1 MPQPPYLF
9 DVFLSHNSKDKPVV
23 TEIARILRNDYELK
37 PWLDIWQRIPGS
49 PWEEM
54 LEQGLTQSAT
64 VAVFIGDAG
73 FGRWENEEMRV
84 AVNALVG
91 KQTVRVIPVLLPGAP
106 EQPELPMFLSRYTW
120 VDLRNGYQAK
130 DLLFEL
136 FCGIAGISPGDREAA
151 TRQTPVANSITD
163 GVRERSTIV
172 SPANTSQ
179 GGESSQQYMGRVL
192 RRDLSNPPTEE
203 GLKISRRQ
211 LTNLDQAQRNLKDF
225 VDASIIFGE
234 VWADCDHAKSKLRDE
249 IENPTEDL
257 SSFGYWNDLKELL
270 KHAKTKIDEETATFL
285 RPKSEFVQ
293 FSDALDSALQLIET
307 VNPKGAKSKKL
318 ETITKAYDHI
328 QNAVMKAQAIVETC
342 QEGAKDKLKDIS
354 IVIQSIFEGEQL
366 PAEGASIQRQDVPR
380 GSDRVPV
387 SDNRLNRTSSQ
398 PGR

>member
-1 MPQPPYLF
+1 MPQPPFIF

-23 TEIARILRNDYELK
+23 TEIARILRDDYQLK

-84 AVNALVG
+84 AVNALVA
-91 KQTVRVIPVLLPGAP
+91 KQTARVIPVLLPGAP
-106 EQPELPMFLSRYTW
+106 EQPDLPMFLSRYTW

-136 FCGIAGISPGDREAA
+136 FCGITGVSPGDREAV
-151 TRQTPVANSITD
+151 TRQAPVTNPITD
-163 GVRERSTIV
+163 GVRERSTIAA
-172 SPANTSQ
+172 PANASQ

-192 RRDLSNPPTEE
+192 RRDVSNSPTEE

-211 LTNLDQAQRNLKDF
+211 LTNLDEAQRNLKNF

-234 VWADCDHAKSKLRDE
+234 VWADCDQAKSKLIVELDVAT
-249 IENPTEDL
+249 ENL
-257 SSFGYWNDLKELL
+257 SSFRYWNDLKELL
-270 KHAKTKIDEETATFL
+270 KHAKTKIDEKSAKFL
-285 RPKSEFVQ
+285 QPKSEFVQ
-293 FSDALDSALQLIET
+293 FNEALESALQLIET
-307 VNPKGAKSKKL
+307 VNLKGAKSKKL
-318 ETITKAYDHI
+318 ETIRKAHDHM
-328 QNAVMKAQAIVETC
+328 QNAVMSAQAIVETC
-342 QEGAKDKLKDIS
+342 QDGAKDKLKDIS
-354 IVIQSIFEGEQL
+354 TVIQSIFDGEQP
-366 PAEGASIQRQDVPR
+366 PAEGAFTQRQDVPR